1 MSFQSWM
8 ETVAAAT
15 TSGTAI
21 ASSTTETILV
31 SNVTIPA
38 NYLQNGRCLRMRA
51 FGGYGTTGT
60 PTLAFSVRWGGGTG
74 ASGTVMAKTGSIVTG
89 SGVGGGA
96 SMTALWTAEIL
107 IQVRTNGATGTV
119 MTNGEVSLYTTG
131 TAAGSGYPLVS
142 GTTGGTTPAVATLD
156 LTADTALS
164 LTALWG
170 TNNSANSIQ
179 LHQYT
184 LESLN

>member
-1 MSFQSWM
+1 
-8 ETVAAAT
+8 
-15 TSGTAI
+15 
-21 ASSTTETILV
+21 V
-31 SNVTIPA
+31 SNVTIPS
-38 NYLQNGRCLRMRA
+38 NYLQNGRRLRLRA

-60 PTLAFSVRWGGGTG
+60 PTLAFAVRWGGGTG
-74 ASGTVMAKTGSIVTG
+74 ASGTVMAKTGSITTG

-96 SMTALWTAEIL
+96 SMTALWSLEVM

-119 MTNGEVSLYTTG
+119 MTNGDVTLYTTG
-131 TAAGSGYPLVS
+131 TATGSSYPIAS

-179 LHQYT
+179 LHDYSI
-184 LESLN
+184 ESLN